1 MIDRTKGELKSKH
14 YYLLLGVIILF
25 ALLQSLFLLTKIN
38 YIFSEETS
46 FLSACGKLSNYFG
59 ILNRKYPYGHLVN
72 IQEYKDLFKIDEKF
86 CFAKIA
92 RDTAFF
98 DAHPPFYFWLLH
110 LWILMTGGVA
120 YIWTGVL
127 LNLFLGMFII
137 VLLFKLAFRLFH
149 SFEDAIFCSLLFVL
163 SPVIYRSNDARH
175 FFLLT
180 IIVLLSSYFF
190 LGFINKDKKITLFR
204 ILLFSLLICI
214 GILCH
219 YTFVFVCVAWLIFLC
234 INYWKENKTL
244 ILFFIISCL
253 IGFLL
258 FCNIYPGFINNFI
271 IYSTI
276 DQGTYIHSFFVVS
289 SPPLDIKIS
298 DVVKERFGTILSA
311 YQKQLIEFLLNSG
324 QIFYYFFISVF
335 VLLFLCIWFSIKKNK
350 LFGFAFASL
359 FYPLS
364 FFTLFFLYR
373 PSVTWTVSERYYLFI
388 LPFFYLCIIF
398 FLKSRFI
405 SFKRIILVCL
415 CQILIFSTLDDLVAR
430 NIEQKEVIT
439 KKTLFTNYIDDSIK
453 YNGRDCY
460 VVLDNSILKDLGIWS
475 IFKII
480 HNLPEGTK
488 IVIADAIFLLSN
500 YSTYFGDR
508 SQLFPLFYITY
519 FDYIKEENRPSSIL
533 MRKFIEDKNI
543 GSIPLFLFNNLSGR
557 KEILFSL
564 NRKSKQ

>member
-1 MIDRTKGELKSKH
+1 MINEKERLESKH
-14 YYLLLGVIILF
+14 YYLLLGVIVLF
-25 ALLQSLFLLTKIN
+25 VLLQSLFLLTKTN

-46 FLSACGKLSNYFG
+46 FLSACGKLSNYFD

-72 IQEYKDLFKIDEKF
+72 IQEYKDLLKISEKF
-86 CFAKIA
+86 CFVKIA

-98 DAHPPFYFWLLH
+98 DTHPPLYFWLLH
-110 LWILMTGGVA
+110 LWILMTGGVV

-149 SFEDAIFCSLLFVL
+149 SFEDAIFCSLFFAL

-180 IIVLLSSYFF
+180 LIVLLSSYFF

-204 ILLFSLLICI
+204 ILLFSIFICI

-219 YTFVFVCVAWLIFLC
+219 YAFVLVCVAWFVFLC
-234 INYWKENKTL
+234 INYWKENKPL

-253 IGFLL
+253 ISFLL

-271 IYSTI
+271 TYNTL
-276 DQGTYIHSFFVVS
+276 DQGTYVHSYFVVS
-289 SPPLDIKIS
+289 NPPLDLKFS
-298 DVVKERFGTILSA
+298 DVVKERFGAILSA
-311 YQKQLIEFLLNSG
+311 HQKQLIGFLLNSG
-324 QIFYYFFISVF
+324 QIFYYLFISVF
-335 VLLFLCIWFSIKKNK
+335 ASLFLCIWFSIKKNK

-415 CQILIFSTLDDLVAR
+415 CQILIFSTLDDLVTR
-430 NIEQKEVIT
+430 NIEQKDIIT
-439 KKTLFTNYIDDSIK
+439 KKIMFTTYMEDSRK
-453 YNGRDCY
+453 YKSSDYY
-460 VVLDNSILKDLGIWS
+460 VVLDNSILKDSGIWS

-480 HNLPEGTK
+480 HNLPENTK
-488 IVIADAIFLLSN
+488 IVIADAVFLLSN
-500 YSTYFGDR
+500 YSTYFGDISR
-508 SQLFPLFYITY
+508 LFPLTYITY
-519 FDYIKEENRPSSIL
+519 FDYIKEENRPSIIL
-533 MRKFIEDKNI
+533 IRKFIEDKKI
-543 GSIPLFLFNNLSGR
+543 ELIPVFLFNNLSGR
-557 KEILFSL
+557 KEIFFSL